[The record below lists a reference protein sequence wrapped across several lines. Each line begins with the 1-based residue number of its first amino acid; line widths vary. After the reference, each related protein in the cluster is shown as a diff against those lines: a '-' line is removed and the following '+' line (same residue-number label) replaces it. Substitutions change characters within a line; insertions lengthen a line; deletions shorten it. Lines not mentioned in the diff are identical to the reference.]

1 MLSRNRMLGLLCLD
15 NQKRPI
21 CLGLAEHAP
30 RHSESFPGQP
40 CKERGEVEEHHY
52 RRVSRQPAASASS
65 TEQNQRV
72 PFEIFI
78 SIFAYQRLVG
88 W

>member
-30 RHSESFPGQP
+30 
-40 CKERGEVEEHHY
+40 
-52 RRVSRQPAASASS
+52 
-65 TEQNQRV
+65 
-72 PFEIFI
+72 
-78 SIFAYQRLVG
+78 
-88 W
+88 